1 MNGYNPALT
10 GAIQTLLNE
19 EAVRRALGQP
29 AIPEDKL
36 ASYLKGALAGV
47 YEPWM
52 QTARFEKELGER
64 KREFDIKMQQAEEL
78 ERKQEK
84 MQAISGLT
92 QLGAMAGMGYMQYKM
107 LQPALAGMT
116 GAGAAVAA
124 GGGGAAGAGAAMG
137 QATTAGL
144 VSGTTA
150 GGISGAISS
159 VPAWGWAGI
168 AAGAVEGL
176 TTGDWGEAAETAAA
190 TAAGA
195 YIGSAIMPGVGT
207 IVGGAIGGL
216 ASKLSVICTELYRQG
231 FIDEDLFGTV
241 HKFTDTLPQEVR
253 VGYYFWAVPVV
264 SLMQRSKLF
273 TLIVYKIT
281 LPIMEDM
288 ANRVSREYKHRK
300 WARVLYNIGEK
311 ICKFLGKMT
320 LSKYARRMLWQ
331 A

>member
-1 MNGYNPALT
+1 MDGYNPAVT

-64 KREFDIKMQQAEEL
+64 RREFDIKTQQAEEL

-84 MQAISGLT
+84 AQAISGLT

-107 LQPALAGMT
+107 LQPILAGMAGT
-116 GAGAAVAA
+116 GAAVAA

-137 QATTAGL
+137 QATATGL
-144 VSGTTA
+144 MSGTTS
-150 GGISGAISS
+150 GGISGFASS
-159 VPAWGWAGI
+159 VPGWGWAGI
-168 AAGAVEGL
+168 IGAGLQGL
-176 TTGDWGEAAETAAA
+176 TTGDWGKAAKTGAA

-195 YIGSAIMPGVGT
+195 YVGSAILPGIGT
-207 IVGGAIGGL
+207 IVGGAVGGL
-216 ASKLSVICTELYRQG
+216 ASKLTVICTELYRQG

-241 HKFTDTLPQEVR
+241 HKFTDTLPWEVR
-253 VGYYFWAVPVV
+253 AGYYLWAVPVV
-264 SLMQRSKLF
+264 SLMRRSKLF
-273 TLIVYKIT
+273 ALIVYKIT
-281 LPIMEDM
+281 LPIMEDI
-288 ANRVSREYKHRK
+288 ANRVSREYKHRI
-300 WARVLYNIGEK
+300 WARVFYKMGEK

-320 LSKYARRMLWQ
+320 LSKYSRRMLWQ